1 MIKSNF
7 KNIDSNKNR
16 NISELGKEKNVMKYV
31 LIIIY
36 LILTVAGLILYKKGA
51 NSNFIFEIKNNAL
64 NIKLSLISII
74 GLGCYLM
81 SFLMYMLILPK
92 FDLTFIYPLMTAISY
107 IGIYVLS
114 IFILNES
121 VTTLGIIG
129 SIIIMIGIFI
139 VNIGK

>member
-1 MIKSNF
+1 MK
-7 KNIDSNKNR
+7 KDLNIQKKK
-16 NISELGKEKNVMKYV
+16 GKESSMKYV
-31 LIIIY
+31 LIVIY
-36 LILTVAGLILYKKGA
+36 LILTVSGLILYKKGA
-51 NSNFIFEIKNNAL
+51 NSNFVIEIKNNAL
-64 NIKLSLISII
+64 NIKLSLISIA
-74 GLGCYLM
+74 GLLCYLF

-107 IGIYVLS
+107 IGIYILS

>member
-1 MIKSNF
+1 MTKSDF
-7 KNIDSNKNR
+7 KNIDSNKNG
-16 NISELGKEKNVMKYV
+16 NISRFGKEKSIMKYV

-36 LILTVAGLILYKKGA
+36 LILTVSGLILYKKGA

-107 IGIYVLS
+107 IGIYILS

-129 SIIIMIGIFI
+129 SLIIMIGIFI
-139 VNIGK
+139 ANIGR

>member
-1 MIKSNF
+1 MK
-7 KNIDSNKNR
+7 R
-16 NISELGKEKNVMKYV
+16 NLSIQKKKGKESSMKYV
-31 LIIIY
+31 LIVIY
-36 LILTVAGLILYKKGA
+36 LILTVSGLILYKKGA
-51 NSNFIFEIKNNAL
+51 NSNFVLEIKNNAL
-64 NIKLSLISII
+64 NIKLSLVSIA
-74 GLGCYLM
+74 GLLCYLF

-107 IGIYVLS
+107 IGIYILS

-129 SIIIMIGIFI
+129 SIIIMVGIFI

>member
-1 MIKSNF
+1 
-7 KNIDSNKNR
+7 
-16 NISELGKEKNVMKYV
+16 MKYV
-31 LIIIY
+31 LIVIY
-36 LILTVAGLILYKKGA
+36 LILTVSGLILYKKGA
-51 NSNFIFEIKNNAL
+51 NSNFVLEIKNNAL
-64 NIKLSLISII
+64 NIKLSLVSIA
-74 GLGCYLM
+74 GLFCYLF

-107 IGIYVLS
+107 IGIYILS

-129 SIIIMIGIFI
+129 SIIIMVGIFI

>member
-1 MIKSNF
+1 MNNKRKS
-7 KNIDSNKNR
+7 K
-16 NISELGKEKNVMKYV
+16 KETAKKENVMKYI

-36 LILTVAGLILYKKGA
+36 LVLTVAGLILYKKGS
-51 NSNFIFEIKNNAL
+51 NSDFLIAIENNAL
-64 NIKLSLISII
+64 NIKLSLISIL
-74 GLGCYLM
+74 GLFCYML

-114 IFILNES
+114 IIILGEKI
-121 VTTLGIIG
+121 TTLGIVG
-129 SIIIMIGIFI
+129 SLIIMIGIFL

>member
-1 MIKSNF
+1 MK
-7 KNIDSNKNR
+7 KDLNIQKKK
-16 NISELGKEKNVMKYV
+16 GKESSMKYV
-31 LIIIY
+31 LIVIY
-36 LILTVAGLILYKKGA
+36 LILTVSGLILYKKGA
-51 NSNFIFEIKNNAL
+51 NSNFILEIKNNAL
-64 NIKLSLISII
+64 NIKLSLVSIA
-74 GLGCYLM
+74 GLFCYLF

-107 IGIYVLS
+107 IGIYILS

-129 SIIIMIGIFI
+129 SIIIMVGIFI

>member
-1 MIKSNF
+1 MK
-7 KNIDSNKNR
+7 KDLNIQKKK
-16 NISELGKEKNVMKYV
+16 GKESSMKYV
-31 LIIIY
+31 LIVIY
-36 LILTVAGLILYKKGA
+36 LILMVSGLILYKKGA
-51 NSNFIFEIKNNAL
+51 NSNFVLEIKNNAL
-64 NIKLSLISII
+64 NIKLSLVSIA
-74 GLGCYLM
+74 GLFCYLF

-107 IGIYVLS
+107 IGIYILS

-129 SIIIMIGIFI
+129 SIIIMVGIFI

>member
-1 MIKSNF
+1 MK
-7 KNIDSNKNR
+7 KDLNIQKKK
-16 NISELGKEKNVMKYV
+16 GKESSMKYV
-31 LIIIY
+31 LIAIY
-36 LILTVAGLILYKKGA
+36 LILTVSGLILYKKGA
-51 NSNFIFEIKNNAL
+51 NSNFVLEIKNNAL
-64 NIKLSLISII
+64 NIKLSLVSIA
-74 GLGCYLM
+74 GLFCYLF

-107 IGIYVLS
+107 IGIYILS

-129 SIIIMIGIFI
+129 SIIIMVGIFI

>member
-16 NISELGKEKNVMKYV
+16 NISELGKEKSVMKYV

-51 NSNFIFEIKNNAL
+51 NSNFIFEIKNNVL

-129 SIIIMIGIFI
+129 SIIIMIGIFM

>member
-1 MIKSNF
+1 MKKDLNIK
-7 KNIDSNKNR
+7 KKK
-16 NISELGKEKNVMKYV
+16 GKESSMKYV
-31 LIIIY
+31 LIVIY
-36 LILTVAGLILYKKGA
+36 LILTVSGLILYKKGA
-51 NSNFIFEIKNNAL
+51 NSNFVLEIKNNAL
-64 NIKLSLISII
+64 NIKLSLVSIA
-74 GLGCYLM
+74 GLFCYLF

-107 IGIYVLS
+107 IGIYILS

-129 SIIIMIGIFI
+129 SIIIMVGIFI

>member
-1 MIKSNF
+1 MK
-7 KNIDSNKNR
+7 KDLNIQKKK
-16 NISELGKEKNVMKYV
+16 GKESSMKCV
-31 LIIIY
+31 LIVIY
-36 LILTVAGLILYKKGA
+36 LILTVSGLILYKKGA
-51 NSNFIFEIKNNAL
+51 NSNFVLEIKNNAL
-64 NIKLSLISII
+64 NIKLSLVSIA
-74 GLGCYLM
+74 GLFCYLF

-107 IGIYVLS
+107 IGIYILS

-129 SIIIMIGIFI
+129 SIIIMVGIFI

>member
-1 MIKSNF
+1 MK
-7 KNIDSNKNR
+7 KDLNIQKKK
-16 NISELGKEKNVMKYV
+16 GKESSMKYV
-31 LIIIY
+31 LIVIY
-36 LILTVAGLILYKKGA
+36 LILTVSGLILYKKGA
-51 NSNFIFEIKNNAL
+51 NSNFVLEIKNNAL
-64 NIKLSLISII
+64 NIKLSLVSIA
-74 GLGCYLM
+74 GLFCYLF

-107 IGIYVLS
+107 IGIYILS

-129 SIIIMIGIFI
+129 SIIIMVGIFI

>member
-1 MIKSNF
+1 MK
-7 KNIDSNKNR
+7 KDLNIQKKKR
-16 NISELGKEKNVMKYV
+16 KESSMKYV
-31 LIIIY
+31 LIVIY
-36 LILTVAGLILYKKGA
+36 LILTVSGLILYKKGA
-51 NSNFIFEIKNNAL
+51 NSNFVLEIKNNAL
-64 NIKLSLISII
+64 NIKLSLVSIA
-74 GLGCYLM
+74 GLFCYLF

-107 IGIYVLS
+107 IGIYILS

-129 SIIIMIGIFI
+129 SIIIMVGIFI

>member
-1 MIKSNF
+1 MK
-7 KNIDSNKNR
+7 KDLNIQKKK
-16 NISELGKEKNVMKYV
+16 GKESSMKYV
-31 LIIIY
+31 LIVIY
-36 LILTVAGLILYKKGA
+36 LILTVSGLILYKKGA
-51 NSNFIFEIKNNAL
+51 NSNFVLEIKNDAL
-64 NIKLSLISII
+64 NIKLSLVSIA
-74 GLGCYLM
+74 GLFCYLF

-107 IGIYVLS
+107 IGIYILS

-129 SIIIMIGIFI
+129 SIIIMVGIFI